1 VSVVELFS
9 DEDEL
14 LEPIGEGLAAGLADI
29 SGEDMLDEPDIDD
42 EEPGASDAALEGALA
57 SGEAASPAGLGDVCA
72 KLGSVK
78 AIAVAS
84 ADAPTRR
91 LNRGFMNECS
101 LLGLSEAPAT
111 YVPWRES
118 GVLPAIDVYSS
129 IRFGLSGFV

>member
-1 VSVVELFS
+1 VSVVKLLS

-29 SGEDMLDEPDIDD
+29 SGEDMLDDEPDIDD

-57 SGEAASPAGLGDVCA
+57 AGEAASPAGLGDVCA
-72 KLGSVK
+72 KLGIVK

-91 LNRGFMNECS
+91 LNRGFMKECS
-101 LLGLSEAPAT
+101 LLGLSEARAT

-118 GVLPAIDVYSS
+118 GSNCQH
-129 IRFGLSGFV
+129 

>member
-14 LEPIGEGLAAGLADI
+14 PEPIGEGLAVGLADI
-29 SGEDMLDEPDIDD
+29 SGEDMPEDDPDIDD

-72 KLGSVK
+72 KLGTVR
-78 AIAVAS
+78 ANAVAS

-91 LNRGFMNECS
+91 LNRGFMNEYS
-101 LLGLSEAPAT
+101 LLGLSEARAT
-111 YVPWRES
+111 YVPWREGGS
-118 GVLPAIDVYSS
+118 TANTKQ
-129 IRFGLSGFV
+129 